1 MVGKKTSRSPL
12 VIAGLGFGVALG
24 VAAGTLVLA
33 PNMDGAASSASSS
46 DDAIR
51 EEHRSLL
58 QENEQ
63 IRAQSDSADSL
74 IAGLSADALDG
85 ALEGR
90 DVAIIATGDANER
103 DVTGVR
109 DMLNAAGAVDSGTI
123 TMTNEFL
130 HPDGADKLKSIV
142 ANVLPAGA
150 ELDEQ
155 DLSAGRHTGQALA
168 AALLRDPENA
178 EPLASSEDR
187 GALLQALREAGFLN
201 YDDGTI
207 LPAQAVVVVMGNGGD
222 EYYHDNLVSFANAL
236 NEVGSYGI
244 LAGRLPAA
252 GEGGV
257 IDTLRNEAGTG
268 EDMNPDAISTVDSVN
283 REFAQLGVALAVL
296 EQLNNGSGAYGAS
309 GSAEAAAPPLPE
321 GN

>member
-1 MVGKKTSRSPL
+1 MNAQKTSRSAL

-33 PNMDGAASSASSS
+33 PHMDSAASSASAGNE
-46 DDAIR
+46 AIR
-51 EEHRSLL
+51 EEHRALM
-58 QENEQ
+58 QENQE
-63 IRAQSDSADSL
+63 ISAQSDSADSL
-74 IAGLSADALDG
+74 IAGLSGDALGGSLD
-85 ALEGR
+85 GR
-90 DVAIIATGDANER
+90 DVTVIATGDANER

-109 DMLNAAGAVDSGTI
+109 DMLNSAGAVDAGTI

-168 AALLRDPENA
+168 AALLRNPENA

-201 YDDGTI
+201 YEDGTV

-222 EYYHDNLVSFANAL
+222 DYYHDNLVSFSNAL
-236 NEVGSYGI
+236 NEAGTFSV
-244 LAGRLPAA
+244 LAARLPAA
-252 GEGGV
+252 DEGGV
-257 IDTLRNEAGTG
+257 IDTLRADAGTG
-268 EDMNPDAISTVDSVN
+268 EESNPEAISTVDSVN
-283 REFAQLGVALAVL
+283 RKFGQLAVALAVV
-296 EQLNNGSGAYGAS
+296 EQLNNGAGSYGAAE
-309 GSAEAAAPPLPE
+309 SAEAAAPPLPE

>member
-1 MVGKKTSRSPL
+1 
-12 VIAGLGFGVALG
+12 
-24 VAAGTLVLA
+24 
-33 PNMDGAASSASSS
+33 
-46 DDAIR
+46 
-51 EEHRSLL
+51 
-58 QENEQ
+58 
-63 IRAQSDSADSL
+63 
-74 IAGLSADALDG
+74 
-85 ALEGR
+85 
-90 DVAIIATGDANER
+90 
-103 DVTGVR
+103 
-109 DMLNAAGAVDSGTI
+109 MLNAAGAVDSGTI

-222 EYYHDNLVSFANAL
+222 EYYRSPGVFANAL

-296 EQLNNGSGAYGAS
+296 EQLNNGRGLWSQRFC
-309 GSAEAAAPPLPE
+309 
-321 GN
+321 